1 VKESA
6 VSVEFSVV
14 SWGCG
19 GSLLLEFSA
28 VSGLVAVSRVWW
40 DLWLRGCA
48 GLVFG
53 GGCAVGRVLCLAD
66 LVWAIVF
73 EGSGGEVSSVDFI
86 VCFFL
91 VFRRLLLCSVAFSAS
106 SCSPGWFPAS
116 WLEKTVTVWFWLFAV
131 PYPG

>member
-14 SWGCG
+14 SRGCG
-19 GSLLLEFSA
+19 GSLILEFSA
-28 VSGLVAVSRVWW
+28 VSGLVVVSRVWW

-66 LVWAIVF
+66 LFWAIVF
-73 EGSGGEVSSVDFI
+73 EGSGGEVSSVDFW
-86 VCFFL
+86 CEFL
-91 VFRRLLLCSVAFSAS
+91 VV
-106 SCSPGWFPAS
+106 
-116 WLEKTVTVWFWLFAV
+116 
-131 PYPG
+131 